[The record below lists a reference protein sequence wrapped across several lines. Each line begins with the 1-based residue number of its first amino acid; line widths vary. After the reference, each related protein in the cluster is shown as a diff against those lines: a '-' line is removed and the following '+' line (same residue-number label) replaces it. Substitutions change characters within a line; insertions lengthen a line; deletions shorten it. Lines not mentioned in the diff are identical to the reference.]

1 MSTECV
7 RHARRQGYASD
18 HDQVAAHGEQTLQQG
33 RETLNK
39 YSLQPESGRCL
50 RLRELLLF
58 LRGQR
63 RPEDKDL
70 NTGDHELHDDLGRA
84 FQAQGWPGH
93 VT

>member
-18 HDQVAAHGEQTLQQG
+18 QDQVAAHGEQTLQQG

>member
-1 MSTECV
+1 MSTERV
-7 RHARRQGYASD
+7 RHARHQGYASD
-18 HDQVAAHGEQTLQQG
+18 QDQVAAHGEQTLQQG
-33 RETLNK
+33 KETLNK

-63 RPEDKDL
+63 RPEDEDL
-70 NTGDHELHDDLGRA
+70 NTGNHELCEHLGRA
-84 FQAQGWPGH
+84 FQAQGWLVH